1 VATPAI
7 GAAESFDAAGPNACI
22 GKSDPALDRPDA
34 SFLPNACPGVAAM
47 PVARTA
53 AWMMTAAV
61 ALAAAG
67 GSHDVGAAEGA
78 VSPHKH
84 DKPAGPQSL
93 PGDNLPPFGML
104 DGNGTLKPRPPM
116 PPGGMHRGPGS
127 PPDSTAPAPS
137 LDLAIA
143 AARAAVKDCMSRG
156 YRGAATVVDSVGEAR
171 AMLSADGSDGSFVFV
186 AHRKA
191 LTAVTFNMSSA
202 EVQQR
207 IEKDPTMLG
216 KVTPAM
222 FVQFGAFPIV
232 MKGKLIGA
240 IGYSGGDDEAC
251 ARAGLK
257 AIEAQLK

>member
-1 VATPAI
+1 MRVPATAVSAI
-7 GAAESFDAAGPNACI
+7 AAVLVSAVSAAGAAEP
-22 GKSDPALDRPDA
+22 P
-34 SFLPNACPGVAAM
+34 
-47 PVARTA
+47 
-53 AWMMTAAV
+53 
-61 ALAAAG
+61 
-67 GSHDVGAAEGA
+67 
-78 VSPHKH
+78 VSPHKL
-84 DKPAGPQSL
+84 DKPVGPQSL

-104 DGNGTLKPRPPM
+104 DASGKLKARPPA
-116 PPGGMHRGPGS
+116 PPGGLHRGPGG

-137 LDLAIA
+137 LDLALE
-143 AARAAVKDCMSRG
+143 AARAAVNDCVSRG

-171 AMLSADGSDGSFVFV
+171 VMLSADGSDGSFGFV

-191 LTAVTFNMSSA
+191 LTAVTFNMPSA

-207 IEKDPTMLG
+207 VEKDPALLS

-222 FVQFGAFPIV
+222 FVQFGAFPLV

-257 AIEAQLK
+257 AIEAKLK

>member
-1 VATPAI
+1 
-7 GAAESFDAAGPNACI
+7 
-22 GKSDPALDRPDA
+22 
-34 SFLPNACPGVAAM
+34 M
-47 PVARTA
+47 HVARTA
-53 AWMMTAAV
+53 AWLLTAAV
-61 ALAAAG
+61 ALALAG
-67 GSHDVGAAEGA
+67 ESPHAGAAESA
-78 VSPHKH
+78 VSPHKL

-104 DGNGTLKPRPPM
+104 DASGTLKPRPPM
-116 PPGGMHRGPGS
+116 PPGGMHRGPGT

-137 LDLAIA
+137 LDLAIE
-143 AARAAVKDCMSRG
+143 AARAAVKDCVSRG
-156 YRGAATVVDSVGEAR
+156 YRGAATVVDSVGEVR

-191 LTAVTFNMSSA
+191 LTAVAFNMPSA

-207 IEKDPTMLG
+207 IEKDPTML
-216 KVTPAM
+216 KRVTPAM

-257 AIEAQLK
+257 AIEAELR